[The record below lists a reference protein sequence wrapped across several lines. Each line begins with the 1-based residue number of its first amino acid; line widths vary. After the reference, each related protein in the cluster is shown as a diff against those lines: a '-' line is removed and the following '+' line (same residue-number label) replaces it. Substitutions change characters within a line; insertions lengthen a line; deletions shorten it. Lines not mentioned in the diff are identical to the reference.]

1 MNTAYKLHGIH
12 RHYEWGGQSFIPQL
26 MHIDNAIGKPFA
38 EYWMGAHP
46 SAPAMVETREGA
58 IALDKMI
65 LENTVQFLGA
75 KTADRFGSLPYLFKI
90 LDVEN
95 MLSIQVHPS
104 KENAEKGFLKEQ
116 LAGIP
121 IDAPHRNYKDQN
133 HKPEV
138 MVALS
143 DFWLLHGFMPALSI
157 KERLT
162 SLPPLQ
168 SLLPIFEQEDY
179 AGLYSHFMRL
189 DQLAADA
196 ILKPLMEIAVQEV
209 AVGKVDKAHPHW
221 WANRY
226 YGGVVPASNIDKG
239 ILSIYI
245 LNIVNIPKYQGVFQG
260 AGLLHAYLEG
270 QNIEL
275 MANSDN
281 VLRGGLTPKHIDI
294 EELLQHI
301 QFEATYPSI
310 LKGDHIASN
319 ELQFP
324 CPVPDFGLT
333 KIQLTLGETYTNET
347 NSFEQFLV
355 MQGAANINGIDLK
368 PGELAGVK
376 AGASFQI
383 QQSGSEMAVLFK
395 SFVP

>member
-12 RHYEWGGQSFIPQL
+12 RHYEWGGKSFIPQL

-38 EYWMGAHP
+38 EYWMGTHP

-121 IDAPHRNYKDQN
+121 IDAPNRNYKDQN

-376 AGASFQI
+376 AGASYQI

>member
-12 RHYEWGGQSFIPQL
+12 RHYEWGGKSFIPQL
-26 MHIDNAIGKPFA
+26 LQVDNAIGKPFA

-46 SAPAMVETREGA
+46 SAPAMVETAEGA
-58 IALDKMI
+58 KALDHMI
-65 LENTVQFLGA
+65 QENKLGFLGA
-75 KTADRFGSLPYLFKI
+75 SIADQFGSLPYLFKI
-90 LDVEN
+90 LDVEK

-104 KENAEKGFLKEQ
+104 KENAEIGFLKEQ
-116 LAGIP
+116 EAGVP
-121 IDAPHRNYKDQN
+121 IDASNRNYKDQN

-189 DQLAADA
+189 NQAAADK
-196 ILKPLMEIAVQEV
+196 ILKPLLEIAVQEV
-209 AVGKVDKAHPHW
+209 AAGKVDKTHPHW
-221 WANRY
+221 WANQY
-226 YGGVVPASNIDKG
+226 YGGIVPASNIDKG

-245 LNIVNIPKYQGVFQG
+245 LNIVHVPKYQGVFQG

-294 EELLQHI
+294 EELLEHI
-301 QFEATYPSI
+301 KFEPTYPSI
-310 LKGDHIASN
+310 LKGDLIASN

-333 KIQLTLGETYTNET
+333 KIQLTQGETYTNLT
-347 NSFEQFLV
+347 NSFELFLV
-355 MQGAANINGIDLK
+355 LQGAVLLNGIDLK

-376 AGASFQI
+376 AGASYQI
-383 QQSGSEMAVLFK
+383 QQSGSETALLFK